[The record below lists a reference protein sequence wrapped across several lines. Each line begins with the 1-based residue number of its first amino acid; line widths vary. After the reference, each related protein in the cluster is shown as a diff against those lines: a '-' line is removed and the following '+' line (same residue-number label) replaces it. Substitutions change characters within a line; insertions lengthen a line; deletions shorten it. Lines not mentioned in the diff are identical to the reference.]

1 MSVER
6 SIIFFIDHGTVN
18 VVKIFGI
25 FGVTERCVS
34 SSSSCEFVFL
44 ILHVLYVQTS
54 REYVKIRKIHYQ
66 FKRVKVSN
74 KMSNLSS

>member
-54 REYVKIRKIHYQ
+54 REYVKIHYQ
-66 FKRVKVSN
+66 FERVKVSN